1 MWKTMNKHFNLHTK
15 GFFFSLRGTISFWE
29 QVKAQDDEDKRST
42 CSNLYA
48 KPHTKPL
55 KNINI
60 WLCLW
65 CTDRLSVCRSR
76 NPTIINVFSTINYK
90 KREKVRK
97 REEECCW
104 LYLGPVVPSPESWL
118 PASLGVPADLAVG
131 DKGPGTE
138 GRCRQ
143 AFYLHINMDAYMTW
157 MQTCSNQI
165 PKEKLDDIVKVRYW
179 TIMGRG
185 INK

>member
-97 REEECCW
+97 NAVDYTWVLWCRRLNPGYLPHSGCLQIWPWETRARE
-104 LYLGPVVPSPESWL
+104 LRDD
-118 PASLGVPADLAVG
+118 ADRHFIY
-131 DKGPGTE
+131 T
-138 GRCRQ
+138 
-143 AFYLHINMDAYMTW
+143 
-157 MQTCSNQI
+157 
-165 PKEKLDDIVKVRYW
+165 
-179 TIMGRG
+179 
-185 INK
+185 